1 MSSIFKIFKEKVI
14 NDLDQK
20 ISVPG
25 LKPEKIDETIAFG
38 ALLWLVA
45 DADNKFLPQEIREIE
60 KIMEKFS
67 GISKEQ
73 RPYLIAAIKKAAEAS
88 IDIYGFTKELSD
100 KFDFKQ
106 KTIIVENLFRVACT
120 DNFLDE
126 CELETIRKI
135 SSLFRLTHT
144 DFINAKIKVKHE
156 YNMPV
161 AE

>member
-1 MSSIFKIFKEKVI
+1 MSTLFKLFKEKVT
-14 NDLDQK
+14 NDLEQK
-20 ISVPG
+20 VSVPG
-25 LKPEKIDETIAFG
+25 LNQETIDETIAFG

-45 DADNKFLPQEIREIE
+45 DADDKFLPQEVKEIE
-60 KIMEKFS
+60 KIIEKFS

-73 RPYLIAAIKKAAEAS
+73 RPYIITAIKNAAEAS
-88 IDIYGFTKELSD
+88 IDIYSFTKELSAN
-100 KFDFKQ
+100 FDFKQ
-106 KTIIVENLFRVACT
+106 KTVIVENLFRVACI

-126 CELETIRKI
+126 RELETIRKI
-135 SSLFRLTHT
+135 SSLFRLTHA